1 MKIIKAPR
9 PEADDRTAQRRRER
23 VELVRWLLDFLRR
36 DLGTLP
42 AADWARLQRT
52 LDHLAFTLAGGG
64 KVFPVTWLQQLES
77 KGRGKQRSVTRGTW
91 LHVSRGAH
99 LTYQDE
105 RRNESKFRARLP
117 TQTHHHMRQVQA
129 RLRHVLAV
137 LRPSDPP
144 FEPSRVRIM
153 YSSIPGAI
161 TGLYLM
167 NDVSNEGLGIQ
178 RVYGA
183 DWRHVRWLAIAS
195 LLEEF
200 GARIVRCKA
209 PECTQLFL
217 RNRRQEYCSKK
228 CSQKVRSLKWYTAH
242 RDTARARRRQAYRD
256 KGGQKRSGRA
266 RP

>member
-1 MKIIKAPR
+1 MKISKAPR

-23 VELVRWLLDFLRR
+23 VELMRWLLDFLRR

-52 LDHLAFTLAGGG
+52 LDHLAFTLAGSD
-64 KVFPVTWLQQLES
+64 KVFPITWLQQHES

-91 LHVSRGAH
+91 LHVSRGEH

-129 RLRHVLAV
+129 RLRHVLEV

-153 YSSIPGAI
+153 YASIPGAI

-217 RNRRQEYCSKK
+217 RTRRQEYCSKK

-242 RDTARARRRQAYRD
+242 RDTAQARRRQAYRD